1 MSKVQTTSNDALLRA
16 MRANINCGYHLEQ
29 VDTTPMPAKPRRKPN
44 LDYYDNAG
52 RSNMRRALTMA
63 VHGRY

>member
-29 VDTTPMPAKPRRKPN
+29 VDTTPMPTPPRRKPN
-44 LDYYDNAG
+44 LDYYDNVG
-52 RSNMRRALTMA
+52 RSNMPRALTMA
-63 VHGRY
+63 VHGR

>member
-1 MSKVQTTSNDALLRA
+1 MSKVRTTSNDALLRA

-29 VDTTPMPAKPRRKPN
+29 VDSTPMPAKPNRKPN
-44 LDYYDNAG
+44 LDYYDNLG
-52 RSNMRRALTMA
+52 RSHMRKALTMA